1 MTKPPAHSPVV
12 RLLEIKNRLGLH
24 ARAAAR
30 LVQAVSQFDASITIT
45 KDEQAVDGKSILGLM
60 MLAAGQGS
68 TIEVSAVGADA
79 REAMLAIETL
89 VDRLFDEG
97 E

>member
-1 MTKPPAHSPVV
+1 MTRSPDEGPIV
-12 RLLEIKNRLGLH
+12 RVLEIKNRLGLH

-30 LVQAVSQFDASITIT
+30 LVQAVSRFDASITIT
-45 KDEQAVDGKSILGLM
+45 KDDQAVDGKSILGLM
-60 MLAAGQGS
+60 MLAAGKGS
-68 TIEVSAVGADA
+68 MVEVSAVGADA
-79 REAMLAIETL
+79 AEAMLAIEAL

>member
-1 MTKPPAHSPVV
+1 MSRHPAQTPVV

-30 LVQAVSQFDASITIT
+30 LVQAVSGFDASITIS
-45 KDEQAVDGKSILGLM
+45 KDDQAVDGKSILGLM

-68 TIEVSAVGADA
+68 TIEVSAIGADA
-79 REAMLAIETL
+79 ADAVDAIERL
-89 VDRLFDEG
+89 VNGLFDEG